1 MGLVRNVG
9 SADKII
15 RLIAGVALAAWG
27 FLGAGLSSTIGI
39 VALVVGVILI
49 ATGLLNFCPLF
60 KIVGISSFKSSG
72 DSN

>member
-9 SADKII
+9 SADKIV